1 MSLSPREAGKKAFR
15 PGQPKIPPKN
25 GELTKQWGPDWE
37 AEWLA
42 GWEEA
47 EQEHLLEQRRSQ
59 DFDLEM

>member
-1 MSLSPREAGKKAFR
+1 MSLSPREAGKKAF
-15 PGQPKIPPKN
+15 GLWQPKKLPKN
-25 GELTKQWGPDWE
+25 GELTKLWGPDWE

-47 EQEHLLEQRRSQ
+47 EQEYLLKQRRSQ